1 MRYEDILHQK
11 QTLITDNFP
20 KYVNSYV
27 FGEDMMYNR
36 YTNLMVDYQKE
47 VEKFWNVIKSL
58 KKVIGGGSSTN
69 KDVDPS
75 PSSL

>member
-36 YTNLMVDYQKE
+36 YTNLMVDTFNALHNSG
-47 VEKFWNVIKSL
+47 V
-58 KKVIGGGSSTN
+58 
-69 KDVDPS
+69 VDI
-75 PSSL
+75 LG